1 MVIRGGNVTIRILLV
16 DDNRTFLTAV
26 NNFLLTLSGVEVVGQ
41 AYTGKTALALAAKL
55 APDLVLLDI
64 VMPEMNGLEV
74 AAALRAMATPPYIVF
89 LSMHDSESYRAAA
102 RELGIW
108 GYVGKGDFVLDLI
121 PLIESIT
128 HELETRP
135 ARHPVSAGTPL

>member
-1 MVIRGGNVTIRILLV
+1 MAIRILLV
-16 DDNRTFLTAV
+16 DDNRIFLTAV
-26 NNFLLTLSGVEVVGQ
+26 NNFLLTLPGVEVVGQ
-41 AYTGKTALALAAKL
+41 AHTGEEALALAARL

-74 AAALRAMATPPYIVF
+74 AAALQAMATPPCIVF

-102 RELGIW
+102 RELGVW
-108 GYVGKGDFVLDLI
+108 GYVGKGDFVLDLL
-121 PLIESIT
+121 PLIESIN

-135 ARHPVSAGTPL
+135 AGHPVSAGTLP